1 MSKWTAIL
9 VGIGLLVG
17 AGQTPLVAGGTVTGK
32 VVLKG
37 AAPAAQKLA
46 IDKDPNVCGTEQ
58 LSEELVVGPGQG
70 IRYAVVRLIGA
81 AGTADTAKPVAIQQ
95 KGCKFAPHVVVLPKG
110 GTLDIM
116 NEDGLLHNLHS
127 HSTANR
133 EFNKAQPGFLKKVSQ
148 KFPEAEVVKLT
159 CDVHT
164 WMNGWL
170 VVADEAFIA
179 ITDETGSFKLPDVP
193 PGSYKLEVWQEKL
206 GKQTK
211 DVTVKEG
218 ADSSVNFELAAGS

>member
-1 MSKWTAIL
+1 MSKWIAIL
-9 VGIGLLVG
+9 VGTGLLVG
-17 AGQTPLVAGGTVTGK
+17 SGQIASAAGGTVTGK

-37 AAPAAQKLA
+37 NAPAPQKLT
-46 IDKDPNVCGTEQ
+46 IDKDPSICGTEQ
-58 LSEELVVGPGQG
+58 QSEEVVVGPGQG

-81 AGTADTAKPVAIQQ
+81 AGAPDAAKPAVIQQ
-95 KGCKFAPHVVVLPKG
+95 KGCKFAPHVVVVSKG
-110 GTLDIM
+110 GSLDIM
-116 NEDGLLHNLHS
+116 NDDGILHNLHS

-170 VVADEAFIA
+170 VVAEEAFVA
-179 ITDETGSFKLPDVP
+179 VTDESGSFKLADVP
-193 PGSYKLEVWQEKL
+193 PGTYKMEVWHEKL

-218 ADSSVNFELAAGS
+218 ADASVSFDLAGS